1 MIYTKRSINTN
12 TNAQFYNLAI
22 LVGRETLQRSQ
33 SRLGFGAKEQ
43 RLYCRRTRT
52 VEGKRKGPNAF
63 AFIPFIY
70 FSAPLPPP
78 SHCPLPPLLS
88 HSSTLLSSASLPPSP
103 ACLLE
108 QRERAGEE
116 QRVRPSLHSLQPPS
130 LSTPPISLPR
140 PSNPRPRHPLRCCPG
155 PCIARLEAP
164 QRWSPPCLP
173 RCSWARLLGSLILL
187 LLLLCCLLGGVPL
200 RPGAAPSCFRH

>member
-88 HSSTLLSSASLPPSP
+88 HSSTLLSSASLPPAQPSSP
-103 ACLLE
+103 SRTARARRRGAAC
-108 QRERAGEE
+108 
-116 QRVRPSLHSLQPPS
+116 PSVLA
-130 LSTPPISLPR
+130 LSAASLPR
-140 PSNPRPRHPLRCCPG
+140 PSNPRQRHPLCCCPG

-173 RCSWARLLGSLILL
+173 PCSWARLLGSLILL
-187 LLLLCCLLGGVPL
+187 LLLLCCLWGAFRVPL